1 MIFSLITAVHVNI
14 SRIIWP
20 RKHKQLMEYLDFF
33 RLSTQPFVNICNT
46 QLYYEGY
53 DHIEAL
59 NRLIYLIEE
68 GSMNFGMLTG
78 EIGCGKTMTRQM
90 LKDRL
95 DSNNFE
101 VIDFDNSNVSFYH
114 LLIDIVHRLG
124 SDKTFE
130 QEGQQSL
137 YFLTKEFNELLNHKI
152 KGLDKSLVLILDE
165 AQQLSDEDLIELKN
179 LTNIGGDSE
188 GRLTIIL
195 VGQPELRSKVKK
207 LAQID
212 QRISLRF
219 HLNSLSA
226 TDVKGYVATR
236 LNKSGHP
243 TGEIFSDDSLDFLAN
258 ATNGIPREINRV
270 CKLSMDFAFSQNV
283 DTINKDIVKA
293 VVLDLHRQQGK
304 A

>member
-1 MIFSLITAVHVNI
+1 
-14 SRIIWP
+14 
-20 RKHKQLMEYLDFF
+20 MEYLDFF
-33 RLSTQPFVNICNT
+33 SLKTQPFVNICNT
-46 QLYYEGY
+46 ELYYESY

-90 LKDRL
+90 LKSRL
-95 DSNNFE
+95 EPSDFE
-101 VIDFDNSNVSFYH
+101 VIDFDNSNIPFYH
-114 LLIDIVHRLG
+114 ILADIVSRLG
-124 SDKTFE
+124 SDKEFE
-130 QEGQQSL
+130 NSGDNSL
-137 YFLTKEFNELLNHKI
+137 YHLTKEFNELLNHKI
-152 KGLDKSLVLILDE
+152 KGLDKSLVIILDE
-165 AQQLSDEDLIELKN
+165 AQQLPDDDLIELKN

-219 HLNSLSA
+219 HLNSLSL
-226 TDVKGYVATR
+226 TDVKGYVSTR
-236 LNKSGHP
+236 LQKSGHP
-243 TGEIFSDDSLDFLAN
+243 TGEIFSDDSMDFLAN

-270 CKLSMDFAFSQNV
+270 CKLSMDFAYSQNAKII
-283 DTINKDIVKA
+283 DKDIVKA

>member
-1 MIFSLITAVHVNI
+1 
-14 SRIIWP
+14 
-20 RKHKQLMEYLDFF
+20 MEYLDFF
-33 RLSTQPFVNICNT
+33 SLKTQAFVNICNT
-46 QLYYEGY
+46 ELYYESY

-90 LKDRL
+90 LKNRL
-95 DSNNFE
+95 DPSDFE
-101 VIDFDNSNVSFYH
+101 VIDFDNSNIPFYH
-114 LLIDIVHRLG
+114 ILADIVSRLG
-124 SDKTFE
+124 SDKEFKDKDDN
-130 QEGQQSL
+130 SL
-137 YFLTKEFNELLNHKI
+137 YHLTKEFNELLNHRI
-152 KGLDKSLVLILDE
+152 KSLDKSLVLILDE
-165 AQQLSDEDLIELKN
+165 AQQLPDDDLIELKN

-207 LAQID
+207 LPQID

-219 HLNSLSA
+219 HLNSLSL
-226 TDVKGYVATR
+226 TDVKGYVSTR
-236 LNKSGHP
+236 LQKSGHP
-243 TGEIFSDDSLDFLAN
+243 NGEIFSDESIDFLAN

-270 CKLSMDFAFSQNV
+270 CKLSMDFAYSQNIGSI
-283 DTINKDIVKA
+283 DKDIVKA